1 MPSINCET
9 AREELYK
16 CLEQTEAVK
25 KVRFGLVALK
35 FNIRNPLT
43 G

>member
-1 MPSINCET
+1 MPSINCES

-25 KVRFGLVALK
+25 RVRFNSIKLGE
-35 FNIRNPLT
+35 IH
-43 G
+43 